1 METTPNNNIKIVRLQ
16 SGEDIV
22 ADLLEDDEND
32 VVLLG
37 NPMHMIFKRIPSGQ
51 TVMLMMPW
59 LPVEIIKDNAATIY
73 TSDILTIIEP
83 KDELIRYYGNA
94 VTETQLRMEQSTS
107 LTDELDDEEDEWEE
121 DDDDASMDEILEAM
135 NDKKKYNIH

>member
-22 ADLLEDDEND
+22 AEILEDEEHD

-59 LPVEIIKDNAATIY
+59 LPVEIIKENAATIY

-83 KDELIRYYGNA
+83 REELIRYYGNA
-94 VTETQLRMEQSTS
+94 VTDTQVRLEQSTS
-107 LTDELDDEEDEWEE
+107 LTDTSDEEDEEY

-135 NDKKKYNIH
+135 NEKKDYNIH